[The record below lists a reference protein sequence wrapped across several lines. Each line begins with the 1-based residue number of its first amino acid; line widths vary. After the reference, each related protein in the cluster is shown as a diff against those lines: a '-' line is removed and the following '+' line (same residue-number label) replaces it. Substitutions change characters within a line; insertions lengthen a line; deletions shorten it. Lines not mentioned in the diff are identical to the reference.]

1 MRNAGGRISTRAT
14 DVDASLAA
22 LSQSTAPVVNRVQ
35 AKAKVQSAQKTLA
48 SNLQKT
54 DGAAK
59 KAVKAAAGSKNS
71 QNTQGSQNSAAGTKA
86 QGPTIEGTEL
96 TGLTK
101 WLVNNANNLLLSA
114 AGLVVLAAALLLRT
128 SKK

>member
-54 DGAAK
+54 EANAK
-59 KAVKAAAGSKNS
+59 KAVKAAAGS

-86 QGPTIEGTEL
+86 QGPVIEGTEL

>member
-1 MRNAGGRISTRAT
+1 
-14 DVDASLAA
+14 
-22 LSQSTAPVVNRVQ
+22 VQ

-54 DGAAK
+54 EANAK
-59 KAVKAAAGSKNS
+59 KAVKASAGSQNS

-86 QGPTIEGTEL
+86 QGPVIEGTEL

-101 WLVNNANNLLLSA
+101 WLVNNANNLLLSV